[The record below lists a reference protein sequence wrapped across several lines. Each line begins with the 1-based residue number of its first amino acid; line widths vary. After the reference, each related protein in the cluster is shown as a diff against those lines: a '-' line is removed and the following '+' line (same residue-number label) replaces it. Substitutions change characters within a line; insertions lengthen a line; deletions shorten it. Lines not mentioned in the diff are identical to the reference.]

1 MPSEHK
7 LILTQE
13 GENKPTTFYVYF
25 DDDINASN
33 IEYMMRQ
40 LEADAHM
47 IFGLFRNGGYE
58 ELVSQYDR
66 KRYKV
71 TRKKET
77 LTITSH

>member
-1 MPSEHK
+1 MPTERK

-13 GENKPTTFYVYF
+13 GENRPTTFYVYF
-25 DDDINASN
+25 DDEITGSN

-47 IFGLFRNGGYE
+47 VFGLFRNGGYE
-58 ELVSQYDR
+58 EFRSDYDR
-66 KRYKV
+66 KHYKV
-71 TRKKET
+71 TRKNET